1 MTHLPIS
8 KSQSHLDNR
17 ILISTS
23 NTQKIKVLNLYWHKR
38 LIHVLMSCIFLLLT
52 GAFLIP
58 FVIMLFI
65 TGIPL
70 VFMELSLGQYASAGV
85 VGVWRASPIFQGE
98 YKYTF
103 TCALLNSQWPHLE
116 SFIRQCRADYVYIV
130 TFNSLAILFPLYC
143 VFSDWSITEQ
153 LTHVWIYFLICVPDW
168 QCPLFM
174 RVGINSDRNGL
185 FWVHLGQFPK

>member
-85 VGVWRASPIFQGE
+85 VRVWRASPIFQGE
-98 YKYTF
+98 YKCSFELKMTSFRKLYPVMQSGLCTYSDIQLF
-103 TCALLNSQWPHLE
+103 SHPFSIVLCVFWLKYYGIIDACLNLLLNMCTRLTL
-116 SFIRQCRADYVYIV
+116 SFIHESW
-130 TFNSLAILFPLYC
+130 N
-143 VFSDWSITEQ
+143 
-153 LTHVWIYFLICVPDW
+153 
-168 QCPLFM
+168 
-174 RVGINSDRNGL
+174 
-185 FWVHLGQFPK
+185 